1 MFKEKVKRKA
11 KTLFQVLSF
20 VYSRFTWQAI
30 LRDILFVISTA
41 SDIYSISILGKFI
54 DATADI
60 LLLFDTFQLSEYVS
74 SESFFYLATIL
85 VLWMISQI
93 CNQGRLYLY
102 TVIYEG
108 VWSEAKDLMIQKVSK
123 SNLQDVEKTD
133 FQNLLTFIPAYSIER
148 LVTAYDDFSNTI
160 SNLVRLVSTLFILF
174 ATMSWSVLLLVAFVL
189 PEIVFVHLKR
199 KKIRQYQDDE
209 VSRFRKIDYLAGTA
223 LDVSIFPELR
233 VDGVFSFLK
242 RKFRKEYDKFLGGYL
257 ERQYEFYENKI
268 LYSLIDQ
275 ALKFGYVIYLLAF
288 SITKKVSLGTF
299 KALYDYVDVAYNSA
313 YQVLNSFSLLSTNM
327 DYIDDFFELI
337 NYEGFGDREHG
348 QEKLPKNKVPVL
360 EFQNL
365 DFAYPDDPS
374 TKVLNNV
381 SFEVKPGEKVALF
394 GGDSSG
400 KSSLVKVMTG
410 LYEIVAGDFVVGG
423 YSVRELDRGELKKK
437 IAVTFQ
443 NFINYSFS
451 IKENIII
458 GANKRKNIN
467 NSLYEEVK
475 EVSGVAEFMK
485 EHHMT
490 DDTLLGRNFAGGIDL
505 SPGYWQR
512 IAIARMLYRNR
523 DIFILDEPL
532 TFIDAQSRN
541 IILKNVIDFAGEDR
555 TVIYLTADTD
565 NLDLFDKI
573 YYFEKGKI
581 VEAGNWNELMKKKG
595 LLYKQAKFNK

>member
-1 MFKEKVKRKA
+1 
-11 KTLFQVLSF
+11 
-20 VYSRFTWQAI
+20 
-30 LRDILFVISTA
+30 
-41 SDIYSISILGKFI
+41 
-54 DATADI
+54 
-60 LLLFDTFQLSEYVS
+60 
-74 SESFFYLATIL
+74 
-85 VLWMISQI
+85 
-93 CNQGRLYLY
+93 
-102 TVIYEG
+102 
-108 VWSEAKDLMIQKVSK
+108 
-123 SNLQDVEKTD
+123 
-133 FQNLLTFIPAYSIER
+133 
-148 LVTAYDDFSNTI
+148 
-160 SNLVRLVSTLFILF
+160 
-174 ATMSWSVLLLVAFVL
+174 
-189 PEIVFVHLKR
+189 
-199 KKIRQYQDDE
+199 
-209 VSRFRKIDYLAGTA
+209 
-223 LDVSIFPELR
+223 
-233 VDGVFSFLK
+233 
-242 RKFRKEYDKFLGGYL
+242 
-257 ERQYEFYENKI
+257 
-268 LYSLIDQ
+268 
-275 ALKFGYVIYLLAF
+275 
-288 SITKKVSLGTF
+288 
-299 KALYDYVDVAYNSA
+299 
-313 YQVLNSFSLLSTNM
+313 
-327 DYIDDFFELI
+327 
-337 NYEGFGDREHG
+337 
-348 QEKLPKNKVPVL
+348 
-360 EFQNL
+360 
-365 DFAYPDDPS
+365 
-374 TKVLNNV
+374 
-381 SFEVKPGEKVALF
+381 
-394 GGDSSG
+394 
-400 KSSLVKVMTG
+400 MTG